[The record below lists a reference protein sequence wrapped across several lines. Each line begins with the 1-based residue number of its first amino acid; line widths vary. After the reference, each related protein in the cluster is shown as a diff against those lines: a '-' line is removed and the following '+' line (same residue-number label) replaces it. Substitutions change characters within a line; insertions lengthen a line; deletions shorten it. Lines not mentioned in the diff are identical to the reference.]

1 MMKRYFIIFFLGLT
15 ACSIGVPLK
24 VVPFGPIFHDNGS
37 KVWMVDEVIT
47 NGKNYAPIENEDKDV
62 IVFYDSGACMFQ
74 PMKSLGD
81 VQGKKGEFSVYSDE
95 GALSMFFKNERWD
108 FKIKSIKSTRIEL
121 TPLKKSSFKY
131 TLVLIPFP
139 EI

>member
-1 MMKRYFIIFFLGLT
+1 
-15 ACSIGVPLK
+15 
-24 VVPFGPIFHDNGS
+24 
-37 KVWMVDEVIT
+37 MVDEVIT